1 MTRLIPGRDRLLS
14 CSPQLLD
21 LTEALAVAL
30 RARNSRA
37 RADRSGAA
45 SSGECTP
52 SPVEAPLSPADSP
65 PSSVDAVPSAGGPS
79 DEASGD
85 PSDEASG
92 GPSDEA
98 SVDPFTEPAGDPSGE
113 SGDPLGR
120 SPRPVPDEP
129 AAALWEAYRATPDRH
144 TRDRLVVHY
153 CPLVRAV
160 VHRTAVRLPAH
171 VDAADLVQSG
181 VFGLVEAIERYD
193 PDRCPRFESYAASRI
208 RGAVLDE
215 LRAQD
220 WVPRTVRLRARQAE
234 QARECLTVSLR
245 RTATQREVADLLQVG
260 SRELGAAA
268 PSRVLSIDLLRERTD
283 GGTIDGFADDAPD
296 PAAAVQERE
305 TRRQLWQAVA
315 KLGERDRLV
324 VRLYYLERRTLAE
337 IGQMLGVTESRI
349 CQLHS
354 RLVGRLRGAL
364 EELTTG

>member
-1 MTRLIPGRDRLLS
+1 MTRLIPGRDRLS
-14 CSPQLLD
+14 SRPPQLPD
-21 LTEALAVAL
+21 LAEALTAAL
-30 RARNSRA
+30 RAQQV
-37 RADRSGAA
+37 RSSDAA
-45 SSGECTP
+45 P
-52 SPVEAPLSPADSP
+52 AAVELPADLP
-65 PSSVDAVPSAGGPS
+65 ADLPIDLPADEPHPAPGVPATAG
-79 DEASGD
+79 
-85 PSDEASG
+85 
-92 GPSDEA
+92 
-98 SVDPFTEPAGDPSGE
+98 PATTG
-113 SGDPLGR
+113 
-120 SPRPVPDEP
+120 P
-129 AAALWEAYRATPDRH
+129 AAALWAAYRTTPDRL

-160 VHRTAVRLPAH
+160 VHRTAARLPAH

-193 PDRCPRFESYAASRI
+193 PDRCPRFESYAANRI

-234 QARECLTVSLR
+234 YAREHLTVSLR

-260 SRELGAAA
+260 SRELGAAV
-268 PSRVLSIDLLRERTD
+268 PSRVLSIELLRERAE
-283 GGTIDGFADDAPD
+283 GGAIDTFADDHPD

-315 KLGERDRLV
+315 QLGERDRQV
-324 VRLYYLERRTLAE
+324 VHLYYLERRTLAE
-337 IGQMLGVTESRI
+337 IGRMLGVTESRI

>member
-1 MTRLIPGRDRLLS
+1 
-14 CSPQLLD
+14 
-21 LTEALAVAL
+21 
-30 RARNSRA
+30 
-37 RADRSGAA
+37 
-45 SSGECTP
+45 
-52 SPVEAPLSPADSP
+52 
-65 PSSVDAVPSAGGPS
+65 
-79 DEASGD
+79 
-85 PSDEASG
+85 
-92 GPSDEA
+92 
-98 SVDPFTEPAGDPSGE
+98 
-113 SGDPLGR
+113 
-120 SPRPVPDEP
+120 
-129 AAALWEAYRATPDRH
+129 
-144 TRDRLVVHY
+144 
-153 CPLVRAV
+153 
-160 VHRTAVRLPAH
+160 
-171 VDAADLVQSG
+171 

-193 PDRCPRFESYAASRI
+193 PERCPRFESYAASRI

-315 KLGERDRLV
+315 ELGERDRLV

-349 CQLHS
+349 CQLHA

-364 EELTTG
+364 EELAAG

>member
-1 MTRLIPGRDRLLS
+1 MIDSSPVHRS
-14 CSPQLLD
+14 CSTSPKPWPSPCVPGAAARRPTRPAQRRGRGTTRRRRSGLCPRLR
-21 LTEALAVAL
+21 TPRRRRSTP
-30 RARNSRA
+30 RAR
-37 RADRSGAA
+37 
-45 SSGECTP
+45 
-52 SPVEAPLSPADSP
+52 PL
-65 PSSVDAVPSAGGPS
+65 
-79 DEASGD
+79 
-85 PSDEASG
+85 
-92 GPSDEA
+92 
-98 SVDPFTEPAGDPSGE
+98 
-113 SGDPLGR
+113 
-120 SPRPVPDEP
+120 PDEP
-129 AAALWEAYRATPDRH
+129 AAALWAAYRATPDRR

-268 PSRVLSIDLLRERTD
+268 PSPVLSIDLLRERTD

-315 KLGERDRLV
+315 QLGERDRLV

-364 EELTTG
+364 EELAAG

>member
-1 MTRLIPGRDRLLS
+1 MTRLIPGRDRLS
-14 CSPQLLD
+14 SRPPQLPD
-21 LTEALAVAL
+21 LAEALAAAL
-30 RARNSRA
+30 RAQQIRS
-37 RADRSGAA
+37 SGAA
-45 SSGECTP
+45 P
-52 SPVEAPLSPADSP
+52 APAGP
-65 PSSVDAVPSAGGPS
+65 PD
-79 DEASGD
+79 
-85 PSDEASG
+85 
-92 GPSDEA
+92 
-98 SVDPFTEPAGDPSGE
+98 EPAVDLPV
-113 SGDPLGR
+113 DDL
-120 SPRPVPDEP
+120 RPAPDAPTAAGP
-129 AAALWEAYRATPDRH
+129 AAALWAAYRTTPDRL

-160 VHRTAVRLPAH
+160 VHRTAARLPAH

-193 PDRCPRFESYAASRI
+193 PDRCPRFESYAANRI

-234 QARECLTVSLR
+234 YAREHLTVSLR

-260 SRELGAAA
+260 SRELGAAV
-268 PSRVLSIDLLRERTD
+268 PSRVLSIELLRERSE
-283 GGTIDGFADDAPD
+283 GGALDTFADDTPD

-315 KLGERDRLV
+315 QLGERDRQV
-324 VRLYYLERRTLAE
+324 VHLYYLERRTLAE
-337 IGQMLGVTESRI
+337 IGRMLGVTESRI